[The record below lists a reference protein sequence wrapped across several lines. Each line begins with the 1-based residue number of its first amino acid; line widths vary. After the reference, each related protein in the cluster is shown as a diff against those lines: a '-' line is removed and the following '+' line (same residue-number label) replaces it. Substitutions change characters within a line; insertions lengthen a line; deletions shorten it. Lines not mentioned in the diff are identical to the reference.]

1 MTRFFSV
8 PNPTAAQ
15 NNKHNIGNR
24 HNIWA
29 ATCESRGQTIIST
42 EDRHLFSA
50 TQTYAA
56 PPSPYDGDDGDDGDG
71 DDGDDDDGDDGDDD
85 VLKIT

>member
-56 PPSPYDGDDGDDGDG
+56 PPPPSPYDGDDGDDDG
-71 DDGDDDDGDDGDDD
+71 DDGDDGDDD